1 MSRNTNIAIVLL
13 VVLSIFLIYKLY
25 QSYDT
30 HDNLV
35 NDYENLANKYD
46 GLVSKYNE
54 LEKNYEEFQG
64 NILGPVEENHTSVTL
79 MYQTNF
85 GQKQQTITLSVPYEK
100 YDAYHKK
107 IRIYW
112 GEKDLTTAM
121 NYITY
126 NETLISQIV
135 EIMKD
140 QTNSEEELAN
150 AILNLVQDKGHTLSI
165 RYYPTTE
172 LKYPVETL
180 VEMGGDCDTHA
191 FLYGTLMK
199 AAGFKVLLLFSNEK
213 LNDGQYHVA
222 TAIHL
227 ENPPENSLPDY
238 QDCSF
243 TYDGETYYYA
253 ETTNV
258 YWRVGDL
265 PPKFENL
272 TFNLIPI

>member
-1 MSRNTNIAIVLL
+1 MSRKINIAIVLL
-13 VVLSIFLIYKLY
+13 GVILSLFLLYNLY
-25 QSYDT
+25 QCYEAY
-30 HDNLV
+30 DNLL
-35 NDYENLANKYD
+35 NDYN
-46 GLVSKYNE
+46 GLVNKYNE
-54 LEKNYEEFQG
+54 LGTNYKEFQD
-64 NILGPVEENHTSVTL
+64 NILCSFKENHTTVTII
-79 MYQTNF
+79 YHTNF
-85 GQKQQTITLSVPYEK
+85 SRNQHIITLYVPYEK
-100 YDAYHKK
+100 YNASHYEKHP
-107 IRIYW
+107 YW
-112 GEKDLTTAM
+112 GKHNLTSAIE
-121 NYITY
+121 YITY
-126 NETLISQIV
+126 NETIINQIV
-135 EIMKD
+135 ETIKP
-140 QTNSEEELAN
+140 QTQSKEELAN
-150 AILNLVQDKGHTLSI
+150 AILDFVHDKGHGSSI
-165 RYYPTTE
+165 RYYPTNE
-172 LKYPVETL
+172 LKHPIETL

-213 LNDGQYHVA
+213 VDGQYHTA

-258 YWRVGDL
+258 HWRVGDL